1 MCIFRDV
8 PAWQRPRKISGVLTF
23 PWAPLLLLLTAF
35 WPAHSLQLHSK
46 HQQASV
52 GHGPFLKKNKHRG
65 SQKGSLRAF
74 CSPLGHPGMPG
85 PHSQEGRR
93 TPIQVEG
100 WEGSPPGTVRM
111 HTHRLSYFFYFLWKV
126 RTARSFG
133 STPRRHLF
141 RICILH
147 THTHALSIGR
157 MDPSFPMPATVF
169 SGCACMTWTCSSVHA
184 QPERT
189 GDAPAGA
196 THGHRHDGRVLPL
209 LRTQGERYI
218 AIEGGAQ
225 K

>member
-1 MCIFRDV
+1 M
-8 PAWQRPRKISGVLTF
+8 VLF
-23 PWAPLLLLLTAF
+23 
-35 WPAHSLQLHSK
+35 
-46 HQQASV
+46 
-52 GHGPFLKKNKHRG
+52 KKNKHRG

-85 PHSQEGRR
+85 PHSQDGRR

-111 HTHRLSYFFYFLWKV
+111 HTHRLSYFFIFYGRCGLPDPSAAHPGG
-126 RTARSFG
+126 TSFG
-133 STPRRHLF
+133 SASY
-141 RICILH
+141 
-147 THTHALSIGR
+147 THTHALSIGK

-189 GDAPAGA
+189 GHAPAGA
-196 THGHRHDGRVLPL
+196 THGHRHDGPVLPL